1 MTSSV
6 SPAEYGVSESNGFL
20 PDVAPLTQLPGRFA
34 EWDEIG
40 AVLPKH
46 LAAGRAR
53 ELLSSVAPLDPG
65 ALTEQAE
72 RERAMLLL
80 SYFGHAYIFG
90 GDVPANVCPA
100 NIAVP
105 WHKAAGLLGR
115 PPVLSYATQQLHNW
129 GRLSDDPA
137 IELGN
142 IHRLQGFLG
151 GMDDDWFVLVHVA
164 IEAAAAPVLCAAI
177 AAQDA
182 VLDGDDDGLVHALGE
197 MAAGLS
203 VMSGTLAR
211 MPERC
216 DPHIYYHRVRSYL
229 FGWKN
234 NPALPEGV
242 VYEGVAAY
250 GGRPQQF
257 GGETGA
263 QSAIIPFLDEV
274 LGLSGED
281 DPLAAYMHALRTYI
295 PPGHRAFIEKVGPRV
310 DLRGFLLHHRPAGAV
325 AAYDACVTA
334 MADFRDLHLR
344 YAATYVQ
351 RQAQRSSA
359 NSNEVGT
366 GGTPFM
372 RYLKGHLDTV
382 RAHRIGA
389 PG

>member
-1 MTSSV
+1 MGSRV
-6 SPAEYGVSESNGFL
+6 SPREYGVSESNGFL
-20 PDVAPLTQLPGRFA
+20 PDAAPLTRLPGRFA

-53 ELLSSVAPLDPG
+53 ELLSDVAPLDP
-65 ALTEQAE
+65 ATLTDPAE

-90 GDVPANVCPA
+90 GDEPAGAVPA

-105 WHKAAGLLGR
+105 WHCAAGLLGR

-129 GRLSDDPA
+129 GRLTDDPR

-164 IEAAAAPVLCAAI
+164 IEAAAAPVLRASI

-182 VLDGDDDGLVHALGE
+182 VLDDDGDALTRALGE
-197 MAAGLS
+197 IAAGLG

-216 DPHIYYHRVRSYL
+216 DPYIYYNRVRSYL
-229 FGWKN
+229 FGWDN
-234 NPALPEGV
+234 NPALPDGI
-242 VYEGVAAY
+242 VYEGVDAY
-250 GGRPQQF
+250 GGRPQRF

-274 LGLSGED
+274 LGLAGDD
-281 DPLAAYMHALRTYI
+281 DPLAAYMHALRAYI

-310 DLRGFLLHHRPAGAV
+310 DLRGFLLRHRPAGAV
-325 AAYDACVTA
+325 DAYDACVTA
-334 MADFRDLHLR
+334 MADFRELHLR
-344 YAATYVQ
+344 YAAMYVHK
-351 RQAQRSSA
+351 QAQRSAA
-359 NSNEVGT
+359 NSTAVGT

-389 PG
+389 AG